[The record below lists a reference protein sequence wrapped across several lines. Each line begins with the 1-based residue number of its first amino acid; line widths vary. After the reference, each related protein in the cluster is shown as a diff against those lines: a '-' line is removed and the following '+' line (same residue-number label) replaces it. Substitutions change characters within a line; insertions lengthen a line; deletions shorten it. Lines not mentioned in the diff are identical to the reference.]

1 MAIGAPTVLTG
12 AAPQLE
18 TVVITLPAARHDGAV
33 ALEKALSARRS
44 VREFRAAMLS
54 LADIGQLLWAA
65 QGVARGGHRTAP
77 SAGALYPLEA
87 YLVASR
93 VQGVA
98 AGVYRYEPAAHR
110 LIRVVA
116 GDRSAEL
123 ARAAYGQEWLGEAAA
138 IMVLAAVEQR
148 TTVKYGRR
156 GARYVCMEAG
166 HAAQNVLLQAA
177 ALGIGA
183 TPVGAFDDARV
194 HKVLGLD
201 AAEQP
206 LYLLP
211 VGRSR

>member
-1 MAIGAPTVLTG
+1 M
-12 AAPQLE
+12 
-18 TVVITLPAARHDGAV
+18 
-33 ALEKALSARRS
+33 
-44 VREFRAAMLS
+44 
-54 LADIGQLLWAA
+54 IGQLLWAT
-65 QGVARGGHRTAP
+65 QGTTRGGHRTAP

-93 VQGVA
+93 VEGLA
-98 AGVYRYEPAAHR
+98 PGVYRYEPAAHR
-110 LIRVVA
+110 LVRLAA
-116 GDRSAEL
+116 GDRSGDL
-123 ARAAYGQEWLGEAAA
+123 ARAAFGQDWLGEAAA
-138 IMVLAAVEQR
+138 IVVLAAVEQR
-148 TTVKYGRR
+148 TTAKYGRR
-156 GARYVCMEAG
+156 GVRYVRMEAG

-211 VGRSR
+211 VGRPR